1 MSTDVTAKTPAPAP
15 PGKSGG
21 TAGDGLLQLIM
32 DGMRRNMRQYGM
44 LIALGLIVVLFAVW
58 TDGDLLLPRN
68 VSNLVLQNSYI
79 LILAIG
85 MMLVIIAGHI
95 DLSVGSLTAFIGSM
109 AAVFMVRND
118 LPWPVAVILCLA
130 MGALAG
136 AAQGFFI
143 AYGGIPS
150 FIVTLAGMLIF
161 RGLTEIFLEGQTLG
175 PFPEGLQKVANGFLP
190 EVGPNTNYHNL
201 TLLLGFAMIAFVVFQ
216 EFRDRRRQQEFS
228 LDVPP
233 FNLFLLK
240 LVALGAAILTLTML
254 LASYKGAPI
263 VLLILGVLL
272 VGFGYVMRNA
282 IIGRHIYAIGGNL
295 PAAKLSGVKDK
306 KVTFLVFLNMGML
319 AALAGLVFAA
329 RFNAAS
335 PKAGLNFELEAIAA
349 SFIGGAS
356 MSGGVG
362 TVLGAIIGGL
372 VLGVLNNGMNL
383 VGIGTDWQQVI
394 KGLVLLAAVG
404 FDVWN
409 KRKVGSYDR
418 AGPRQTGGARFFPS
432 SSQQFS
438 HY

>member
-15 PGKSGG
+15 PGKGG
-21 TAGDGLLQLIM
+21 PAAGDGLLRLVL

-44 LIALGLIVVLFAVW
+44 LMALGLIVVLFAVW
-58 TDGDLLLPRN
+58 SDGDLLLPRN

-95 DLSVGSLTAFIGSM
+95 DLSVGSLTAFIGAI
-109 AAVFMVRND
+109 AAVLMVDND
-118 LPWPVAVILCLA
+118 LPWPLAVVLCLA
-130 MGALAG
+130 IGAAAG
-136 AAQGFFI
+136 AVQGFFI
-143 AYGGIPS
+143 AYLGIPS
-150 FIVTLAGMLIF
+150 FIVTLAGMLLF

-175 PFPEGLQKVANGFLP
+175 PFPKDLQKVANGFLP

-201 TLLLGFAMIAFVVFQ
+201 TLLLGFALVAFVVYQ
-216 EFRDRRRQQEFS
+216 EVRDRRRQQEFS
-228 LDVPP
+228 LDVLPAK
-233 FNLFLLK
+233 LFWLK
-240 LVALGAAILTLTML
+240 VVALVAAVLVVTLL
-254 LASYKGAPI
+254 LASYKGAPV
-263 VLLILGVLL
+263 VLLILGVLV
-272 VGFGYVMRNA
+272 VGFGYLMRNA
-282 IIGRHIYAIGGNL
+282 ILGRHIYAIGGNL

-394 KGLVLLAAVG
+394 KGAVLLAAVG

-409 KRKVGSYDR
+409 KRRVGS
-418 AGPRQTGGARFFPS
+418 
-432 SSQQFS
+432 
-438 HY
+438 

>member
-15 PGKSGG
+15 AGKGG
-21 TAGDGLLQLIM
+21 AGAGGGLLQMVL

-118 LPWPVAVILCLA
+118 LPWPLAVILCLA
-130 MGALAG
+130 MGAVAG

-190 EVGPNTNYHNL
+190 EVGPDTNYHNL
-201 TLLLGFAMIAFVVFQ
+201 TLLLGFALIAFVVVQ
-216 EFRDRRRQQEFS
+216 EVRDRRRQQEFS
-228 LDVPP
+228 LEVLPRN
-233 FNLFLLK
+233 FFLLK
-240 LVALGAAILTLTML
+240 LVALVAAVLVATLL

-263 VLLILGVLL
+263 VLLILGVLV

-282 IIGRHIYAIGGNL
+282 IVGRHIYAIGGNL

-409 KRKVGSYDR
+409 KRKVGS
-418 AGPRQTGGARFFPS
+418 
-432 SSQQFS
+432 
-438 HY
+438 

>member
-21 TAGDGLLQLIM
+21 TAGDGLLQLVL

-44 LIALGLIVVLFAVW
+44 LIALGLIVALFAVW

-109 AAVFMVRND
+109 AAVFMVKND

-130 MGALAG
+130 MGAVAG

-175 PFPEGLQKVANGFLP
+175 PLPEGLQKVANGFLP

-201 TLLLGFAMIAFVVFQ
+201 TLLLGFGMIAFVVFQ

-240 LVALGAAILTLTML
+240 LVAIGAAILTLTLL

-306 KVTFLVFLNMGML
+306 KVTFLIFVNMGML

-409 KRKVGSYDR
+409 KRKVGS
-418 AGPRQTGGARFFPS
+418 
-432 SSQQFS
+432 
-438 HY
+438 

>member
-1 MSTDVTAKTPAPAP
+1 MSTDVTAKSPTPAP
-15 PGKSGG
+15 PGKGG
-21 TAGDGLLQLIM
+21 SAGGGLLQLVL
-32 DGMRRNMRQYGM
+32 DGLRRNMRQYGM
-44 LIALGLIVVLFAVW
+44 LIALGLIVALFAVW
-58 TDGDLLLPRN
+58 TEGDLLLPRN

-95 DLSVGSLTAFIGSM
+95 DLSVGSLTAFVGSI

-118 LPWPVAVILCLA
+118 IPWPLAVLLCLA
-130 MGALAG
+130 VGAAAG

-143 AYGGIPS
+143 AYLGIPS
-150 FIVTLAGMLIF
+150 FIVTLAGMLVF
-161 RGLTEIFLEGQTLG
+161 RGATEIFLEGQTLG

-190 EVGPNTNYHNL
+190 EVGPETNYHNL
-201 TLLLGFAMIAFVVFQ
+201 TLLLGFALIAFVVLQ
-216 EFRDRRRQQEFS
+216 EIRDRKRQQEFA
-228 LDVPP
+228 LEVPP
-233 FNLFLLK
+233 TNLFVLK
-240 LVALGAAILTLTML
+240 LVAISAAVLVVTML

-263 VLLILGVLL
+263 VLLILGALV

-383 VGIGTDWQQVI
+383 VGIGTDYQQVI

-409 KRKVGSYDR
+409 KRRVGS
-418 AGPRQTGGARFFPS
+418 
-432 SSQQFS
+432 
-438 HY
+438 

>member
-1 MSTDVTAKTPAPAP
+1 MSTDVTAKSPAPAP
-15 PGKSGG
+15 PGKSSGA
-21 TAGDGLLQLIM
+21 AGDGLLQLVL
-32 DGMRRNMRQYGM
+32 DGLRRNMRQYGM

-109 AAVFMVRND
+109 AAVFMVKND

-233 FNLFLLK
+233 FKLFLLK

-272 VGFGYVMRNA
+272 VGFGYLMRNA

-409 KRKVGSYDR
+409 KRKVGS
-418 AGPRQTGGARFFPS
+418 
-432 SSQQFS
+432 
-438 HY
+438 

>member
-1 MSTDVTAKTPAPAP
+1 MTAKTPAPAP
-15 PGKSGG
+15 PGKGG
-21 TAGDGLLQLIM
+21 SAAGDGLLQLVL

-44 LIALGLIVVLFAVW
+44 LIALGLIVALFAVW

-85 MMLVIIAGHI
+85 MMLIIIAGHI
-95 DLSVGSLTAFIGSM
+95 DLSVGSLTAFVGSI
-109 AAVFMVRND
+109 AAVFMVKND
-118 LPWPVAVILCLA
+118 IPWVLAVVLCLA
-130 MGALAG
+130 IGAASG

-143 AYGGIPS
+143 AYLGIPS
-150 FIVTLAGMLIF
+150 FIVTLAGMLVF

-175 PFPEGLQKVANGFLP
+175 PFPEGLQKVSNGFLP
-190 EVGPNTNYHNL
+190 EVGPDTNYHNL
-201 TLLLGFAMIAFVVFQ
+201 TLLLGFAVLAFVVLQ
-216 EFRDRRRQQEFS
+216 EVRDRKRQQEFS

-233 FNLFLLK
+233 TKLFVLK
-240 LVALGAAILTLTML
+240 LVALVCAVLVVTLL
-254 LASYKGAPI
+254 LASYKGTPI
-263 VLLILGVLL
+263 VLLLLGVLV

-282 IIGRHIYAIGGNL
+282 IIGRHVYAIGGNL
-295 PAAKLSGVKDK
+295 AAAKLSGVKDK
-306 KVTFLVFLNMGML
+306 KVTFLLFLNMGML

-349 SFIGGAS
+349 AYIGGAS

-362 TVLGAIIGGL
+362 TVLGAIIGGV

-409 KRKVGSYDR
+409 KRKVGS
-418 AGPRQTGGARFFPS
+418 
-432 SSQQFS
+432 
-438 HY
+438 

>member
-15 PGKSGG
+15 PGRGG
-21 TAGDGLLQLIM
+21 SASGDGLLRLM
-32 DGMRRNMRQYGM
+32 LDGMRRNMRQYGM
-44 LIALGLIVVLFAVW
+44 LMALGLIVVLFAVW
-58 TDGDLLLPRN
+58 SDGDLLLPRN

-109 AAVFMVRND
+109 AAVLMVRND

-130 MGALAG
+130 IGALAG
-136 AAQGFFI
+136 SVQGFFI
-143 AYGGIPS
+143 AYLGIPS
-150 FIVTLAGMLIF
+150 FIVTLAGMLLF
-161 RGLTEIFLEGQTLG
+161 RGLTEIFLKGQTLG
-175 PFPEGLQKVANGFLP
+175 PFPKDLQKIANGFLP

-201 TLLLGFAMIAFVVFQ
+201 TLLLGFALIAFVVFQ
-216 EFRDRRRQQEFS
+216 EIRDRKRQLEFA
-228 LDVPP
+228 LEVVPVK
-233 FNLFLLK
+233 LFALK
-240 LVALGAAILTLTML
+240 LVALVSAVLVVTLL
-254 LASYKGAPI
+254 LASYKGAPV
-263 VLLILGVLL
+263 VLLILGVLV
-272 VGFGYVMRNA
+272 VGFGYLMRNA

-394 KGLVLLAAVG
+394 KGAVLLAAVG

-409 KRKVGSYDR
+409 KRKVGS
-418 AGPRQTGGARFFPS
+418 
-432 SSQQFS
+432 
-438 HY
+438 

>member
-15 PGKSGG
+15 PGKSGSATG
-21 TAGDGLLQLIM
+21 EGLLQLM
-32 DGMRRNMRQYGM
+32 LDGMRRNMRQYGM
-44 LIALGLIVVLFAVW
+44 LFALGLIVVLFAVW

-95 DLSVGSLTAFIGSM
+95 DLSVGSLTAFVGAM
-109 AAVFMVRND
+109 GAVLMVNHNIS
-118 LPWPVAVILCLA
+118 WPLALVLCLA
-130 MGALAG
+130 IGAAAG

-143 AYGGIPS
+143 AYLGMPS
-150 FIVTLAGMLIF
+150 FIVTLAGMLTF
-161 RGLTEIFLEGQTLG
+161 RGLTEIFLKGQTIG
-175 PFPEGLQKVANGFLP
+175 PFPDGLQKVANGFLP
-190 EVGPNTNYHNL
+190 EVGPDTNYHNL
-201 TLLLGFAMIAFVVFQ
+201 TLLLGIGLVVFVVFQ
-216 EFRDRRRQQEFS
+216 EVRDRKRQQEFS
-228 LDVPP
+228 LDVLPT
-233 FNLFLLK
+233 NLFYLK
-240 LVALGAAILTLTML
+240 LVALVAAVLTVTML
-254 LASYKGAPI
+254 LASYKGAPV
-263 VLLILGVLL
+263 VLLILGVLV
-272 VGFGYVMRNA
+272 VGFGYLMRNSV
-282 IIGRHIYAIGGNL
+282 IGRHVYAIGGNL

-306 KVTFLVFLNMGML
+306 KVVFLLFLNMGML

-383 VGIGTDWQQVI
+383 VGIGSDWQQVI

-409 KRKVGSYDR
+409 KRKVGS
-418 AGPRQTGGARFFPS
+418 
-432 SSQQFS
+432 
-438 HY
+438 

>member
-15 PGKSGG
+15 PGKSGSATG
-21 TAGDGLLQLIM
+21 EGLLQLM
-32 DGMRRNMRQYGM
+32 LDGMRRNMRQYGM
-44 LIALGLIVVLFAVW
+44 LFALGLIVVLFAVW

-95 DLSVGSLTAFIGSM
+95 DLSVGSLTAFVGAM
-109 AAVFMVRND
+109 GAVLMVNHNIS
-118 LPWPVAVILCLA
+118 WPLALVLCLA
-130 MGALAG
+130 IGAAAG

-143 AYGGIPS
+143 AYLGMPS
-150 FIVTLAGMLIF
+150 FIVTLAGMLTF
-161 RGLTEIFLEGQTLG
+161 RGLTEIFLKGQTIG
-175 PFPEGLQKVANGFLP
+175 PFPDGLQKVANGFLP

-201 TLLLGFAMIAFVVFQ
+201 TLLLGIGLIVFVVFQ
-216 EFRDRRRQQEFS
+216 EVRDRKRQQEFS
-228 LDVPP
+228 LDVLPT
-233 FNLFLLK
+233 NLFYLK
-240 LVALGAAILTLTML
+240 LVALVAAVLTVTML
-254 LASYKGAPI
+254 LASYKGAPV
-263 VLLILGVLL
+263 VLLILGVLV
-272 VGFGYVMRNA
+272 VGFGYLMRNSV
-282 IIGRHIYAIGGNL
+282 IGRHVYAIGGNL

-306 KVTFLVFLNMGML
+306 KVVFLLFLNMGML

-383 VGIGTDWQQVI
+383 VGIGSDWQQVI

-409 KRKVGSYDR
+409 KRKVGS
-418 AGPRQTGGARFFPS
+418 
-432 SSQQFS
+432 
-438 HY
+438 

>member
-1 MSTDVTAKTPAPAP
+1 MSTDVTAKTPAPTP
-15 PGKSGG
+15 PGRSRPASGESM
-21 TAGDGLLQLIM
+21 LQLMIG
-32 DGMRRNMRQYGM
+32 GMRRNMRQYGM
-44 LIALGLIVVLFAVW
+44 LMALGLIVVLFAVW
-58 TDGDLLLPRN
+58 SGGDLLLPRN

-95 DLSVGSLTAFIGSM
+95 DLSVGSLTAFIGAM
-109 AAVFMVRND
+109 AAVLMVEHQ
-118 LPWPVAVILCLA
+118 LSWPLAVVLCLA
-130 MGALAG
+130 IGAAAG
-136 AAQGFFI
+136 AVQGFFI
-143 AYGGIPS
+143 AYLGIPS
-150 FIVTLAGMLIF
+150 FIVTLAGMLLF
-161 RGLTEIFLEGQTLG
+161 RGLTEIFLKGQTLG
-175 PFPEGLQKVANGFLP
+175 PFPKDLQKIANGFLP

-201 TLLLGFAMIAFVVFQ
+201 TLLLGLALIAFVVLQ
-216 EFRDRRRQQEFS
+216 EVRDRKRQQEFA
-228 LDVPP
+228 LEVLPAKM
-233 FNLFLLK
+233 FVLK
-240 LVALGAAILTLTML
+240 LIALVSAVLVVTLL
-254 LASYKGAPI
+254 LASYKGAPV
-263 VLLILGVLL
+263 VLLILGVLV
-272 VGFGYVMRNA
+272 VGFGYLMRNA

-383 VGIGTDWQQVI
+383 VGIGTDYQQVI
-394 KGLVLLAAVG
+394 KGAVLLAAVG

-409 KRKVGSYDR
+409 KRKVGS
-418 AGPRQTGGARFFPS
+418 
-432 SSQQFS
+432 
-438 HY
+438 